1 MSRKL
6 ATSINYS
13 NKNFEFYC
21 ASIYDFADFSADRP
35 SDKVIAYAIY
45 TVTST
50 YSIIVK
56 RMFEVHIVRQ
66 VALDKRGR
74 GWGRSLILN
83 DNITREGQLW
93 LVYKQHSFLQCNCR
107 VFFQSYWLYG
117 TIAIASALKQNIIEL
132 QK

>member
-21 ASIYDFADFSADRP
+21 ESIYDLADFSADRP

-56 RMFEVHIVRQ
+56 RIFEVHIVRQ

-74 GWGRSLILN
+74 G
-83 DNITREGQLW
+83 
-93 LVYKQHSFLQCNCR
+93 
-107 VFFQSYWLYG
+107 
-117 TIAIASALKQNIIEL
+117 
-132 QK
+132 

>member
-13 NKNFEFYC
+13 NKIFEFYC

-35 SDKVIAYAIY
+35 SDKVITYAIY

-66 VALDKRGR
+66 VRQTRSRLRPFLDPK
-74 GWGRSLILN
+74 
-83 DNITREGQLW
+83 
-93 LVYKQHSFLQCNCR
+93 
-107 VFFQSYWLYG
+107 
-117 TIAIASALKQNIIEL
+117 
-132 QK
+132 